1 MKHLNWKTSIRPSS
15 GKLFLN
21 VADHA
26 DRVVIGPWWLCAHRF
41 LVHRLLRIGRGYGDF
56 YNPAFTTTQ
65 ISKFR
70 EVTDIVLNSALN
82 DSCIVVKLS
91 GVVQRDIKD
100 VCQSSLISRP
110 DSNPLPLKWMAI
122 HSACKYIYMCLFRV
136 SLT

>member
-1 MKHLNWKTSIRPSS
+1 MVVVGTSLPCPSAFTNWMW
-15 GKLFLN
+15 
-21 VADHA
+21 V
-26 DRVVIGPWWLCAHRF
+26 W
-41 LVHRLLRIGRGYGDF
+41 RLLQPRF
-56 YNPAFTTTQ
+56 YDHTNLEVPSIPQ
-65 ISKFR
+65 FR

-82 DSCIVVKLS
+82 DCIVVKLS

-110 DSNPLPLKWMAI
+110 NSNPLLLKWMAI